1 MNDFSHKLFHF
12 EAAPPIHVWEA
23 IASELDNTSSG
34 FAHKLHSFET
44 TPSARVWEHIDSELT
59 KENPPAKIIPF
70 HKKRSRFIR
79 YGTMVAA
86 IFVGVILINLFSKKA
101 NSDDAAKLKTNSI
114 SHQPNAASSGE
125 LITSADQAQVATPQ
139 KKEPRQSVTNTDTP
153 AINKISSAR
162 YITLAK
168 GDGKTIRLSKK
179 IYPVIDCAAKTDAL
193 AWSRCKENIQAMQA
207 KMATS
212 VGAAGGDFGGL
223 MDMIKNLEEN

>member
-12 EAAPPIHVWEA
+12 EAAPPTRVWDA
-23 IASELDNTSSG
+23 IASELDSSSSG
-34 FAHKLHSFET
+34 FAKKLYSFET
-44 TPSARVWEHIDSELT
+44 TPSVKVWEHIHSELT

-70 HKKRSRFIR
+70 HQKRSRFIR
-79 YGTMVAA
+79 YGSMLAA
-86 IFVGVILINLFSKKA
+86 IFVAVILINLFSKKA
-101 NSDDAAKLKTNSI
+101 NSDDVAKLPTNSI
-114 SHQPNAASSGE
+114 SHKSNAASSDQ
-125 LITSADQAQVATPQ
+125 LPTSADQAQVATPQ
-139 KKEPRQSVTNTDTP
+139 KKEPSQSVTNTDTP
-153 AINKISSAR
+153 ATNKISSTR
-162 YITLAK
+162 YITMAK
-168 GDGKTIRLSKK
+168 EDGKTIRLSKK